1 LTKRVKVID
10 GKNIFLNGM
19 KKAGIEIP
27 KNDAEFKDLVSSLKE
42 DFKKMER
49 KQK

>member
-1 LTKRVKVID
+1 MKRKIKVID

-27 KNDAEFKDLVSSLKE
+27 KNDEEFKALCDDLKKE
-42 DFKKMER
+42 LDK
-49 KQK
+49 

>member
-1 LTKRVKVID
+1 MKPKVKVID

-27 KNDAEFKDLVSSLKE
+27 KNDAEFKALLGDIKK
-42 DFKKMER
+42 DFAKME
-49 KQK
+49 KSKK

>member
-1 LTKRVKVID
+1 MKRKVKVID

-42 DFKKMER
+42 DFKKMEKR
-49 KQK
+49 KK

>member
-1 LTKRVKVID
+1 MKRNIKVID

-27 KNDAEFKDLVSSLKE
+27 KNDAEFKSLLGDIKN
-42 DFKKMER
+42 DFAKME
-49 KQK
+49 KKNK

>member
-1 LTKRVKVID
+1 MKRKIKVID

-27 KNDAEFKDLVSSLKE
+27 KNDAEFKALLDDLDKDLKKLE
-42 DFKKMER
+42 MKHK
-49 KQK
+49 